1 MLAKTII
8 LAILS
13 LSSFAVVFLDIEI
26 THEKGLDE
34 KMILKSELSSRE
46 RADHRKEIFLQ
57 MKNGIQLKLSSN
69 FEEEGDD
76 IGPSSVIKMKGILQ
90 DISAVS
96 KEPKT
101 FDLNVKV
108 NESGSVEF
116 KSKEG
121 QKTKVKVTPRI
132 K

>member
-1 MLAKTII
+1 MLSKII
-8 LAILS
+8 IICFIS
-13 LSSFAVVFLDIEI
+13 FSSFAVVFLDIEI

-46 RADHRKEIFLQ
+46 RADHKKEIFLQ
-57 MKNGIQLKLSSN
+57 MKNGIQLRLLAN
-69 FEEEGDD
+69 FDEKGDE
-76 IGPSSVIKMKGILQ
+76 IGPGSVIMMKGILQ
-90 DISAVS
+90 DISAIS

-108 NESGSVEF
+108 NESGQVEF

-121 QKTKVKVTPRI
+121 QKTRVKVTPRI